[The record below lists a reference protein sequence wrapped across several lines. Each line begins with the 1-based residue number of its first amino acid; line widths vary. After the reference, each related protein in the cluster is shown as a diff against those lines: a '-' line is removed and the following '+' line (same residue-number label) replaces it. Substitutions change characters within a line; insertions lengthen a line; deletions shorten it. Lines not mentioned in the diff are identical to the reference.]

1 MAKATHNGNCQCCGR
16 SQAVNAKT
24 QKIAKHGYTVDWG
37 FFNGQCAGSDK
48 LPLQLDRTI
57 TDSTIKHLREFA
69 AEMEA
74 LTPAKTLKVRVER
87 REENKR
93 VWGKIDRW
101 IEMMDREQFE
111 AFKATSRSYRNS
123 TFEDLQEN
131 TCHTMKRQGVHAAK
145 TADELAQMADKLH
158 GTDLIERE
166 SEQPIKRVYCK
177 DYRDAYNVK
186 QELADEGKRS
196 ITSRKRS
203 INQGGGFVVTY
214 RD

>member
-57 TDSTIKHLREFA
+57 TDCTITQLREYA

-74 LTPAKTLKVRVER
+74 LTPATTMKVRVEC
-87 REENKR
+87 REESKQ
-93 VWGKIDRW
+93 VWGKVDRW
-101 IEMMDREQFE
+101 VEMMDRDQFE
-111 AFKATSRSYRNS
+111 AFKATYGRYRNS
-123 TFEDLQEN
+123 TFENLQEN
-131 TCHTMKRQGVHAAK
+131 TCFILKRQGVHAAK

-158 GTDLIERE
+158 GTDLIERGVQ
-166 SEQPIKRVYCK
+166 SAPHSKSFP
-177 DYRDAYNVK
+177 DYRTAYAFA
-186 QELADEGKRS
+186 QERKEEGKQMVRCRRVGWGS
-196 ITSRKRS
+196 FQHT
-203 INQGGGFVVTY
+203 VTW